1 MKRISLLSVLFAVMG
16 MTLSSCD
23 GTVPSDNVKA
33 VDEVQVKNAKTY
45 NLLLDEEVFAS
56 TGLKKVTVLETTI
69 QYHLL
74 MQECCPKSYLEAQ
87 VAMFPLD
94 MITNYYLADC
104 LPYDTTFLQKENKRL
119 ESAFR
124 EKFRDVDFVE
134 YDKERYAA
142 LANDAKMTRMKRSDY
157 WEAVFGINREYAN
170 PEGFADVEKALQRYP
185 NCFGVI
191 YYSARFYSLSGLTQ
205 KNGAYSKKALSL
217 YNRACM
223 LIKQNEDPE
232 ISDISIR
239 KEMAEIH
246 LALGEYDKGVEL
258 LKQNN
263 PCRMNHALIGQTLAS
278 SCNDPEG
285 ALPYLSMAL
294 LDLTVAHMGV
304 VMGYLNALCKTKDY
318 LNALA
323 LVDWALAF
331 YPGLKTPEKR
341 SYMDKNEAFLWAVRA
356 DIQLSLCKSED
367 AINSLR
373 EAKDIALRFDE
384 APNYSASSIRF
395 VSCQIPATAFDD
407 MGDTAMIGID
417 DFIAS
422 QEKSE
427 LLNLWRMVKDE
438 E

>member
-119 ESAFR
+119 ESVFR

-170 PEGFADVEKALQRYP
+170 PEGFADVEKAIKELHSR
-185 NCFGVI
+185 
-191 YYSARFYSLSGLTQ
+191 LGL
-205 KNGAYSKKALSL
+205 GW
-217 YNRACM
+217 
-223 LIKQNEDPE
+223 
-232 ISDISIR
+232 
-239 KEMAEIH
+239 
-246 LALGEYDKGVEL
+246 
-258 LKQNN
+258 
-263 PCRMNHALIGQTLAS
+263 
-278 SCNDPEG
+278 ND
-285 ALPYLSMAL
+285 
-294 LDLTVAHMGV
+294 TIFV
-304 VMGYLNALCKTKDY
+304 
-318 LNALA
+318 
-323 LVDWALAF
+323 
-331 YPGLKTPEKR
+331 
-341 SYMDKNEAFLWAVRA
+341 
-356 DIQLSLCKSED
+356 
-367 AINSLR
+367 
-373 EAKDIALRFDE
+373 AKDALENHRAAVEHVF
-384 APNYSASSIRF
+384 
-395 VSCQIPATAFDD
+395 T
-407 MGDTAMIGID
+407 
-417 DFIAS
+417 
-422 QEKSE
+422 
-427 LLNLWRMVKDE
+427 NLKDE
-438 E
+438 INKIYIK

>member
-23 GTVPSDNVKA
+23 GAVPSDNVKA

-104 LPYDTTFLQKENKRL
+104 LPYDTTFLQKENQRL

-170 PEGFADVEKALQRYP
+170 PEGFADVEKAIKELHSR
-185 NCFGVI
+185 
-191 YYSARFYSLSGLTQ
+191 LGL
-205 KNGAYSKKALSL
+205 GW
-217 YNRACM
+217 
-223 LIKQNEDPE
+223 
-232 ISDISIR
+232 
-239 KEMAEIH
+239 
-246 LALGEYDKGVEL
+246 
-258 LKQNN
+258 
-263 PCRMNHALIGQTLAS
+263 
-278 SCNDPEG
+278 ND
-285 ALPYLSMAL
+285 
-294 LDLTVAHMGV
+294 TIFV
-304 VMGYLNALCKTKDY
+304 
-318 LNALA
+318 
-323 LVDWALAF
+323 
-331 YPGLKTPEKR
+331 
-341 SYMDKNEAFLWAVRA
+341 
-356 DIQLSLCKSED
+356 
-367 AINSLR
+367 
-373 EAKDIALRFDE
+373 AKDALENHRAAVEHVF
-384 APNYSASSIRF
+384 
-395 VSCQIPATAFDD
+395 T
-407 MGDTAMIGID
+407 
-417 DFIAS
+417 
-422 QEKSE
+422 
-427 LLNLWRMVKDE
+427 NLKDE
-438 E
+438 INKIYLK

>member
-23 GTVPSDNVKA
+23 GAVPSDNVKA

-134 YDKERYAA
+134 YDKERYAV

-170 PEGFADVEKALQRYP
+170 PEGFADVEKAIKELHSR
-185 NCFGVI
+185 
-191 YYSARFYSLSGLTQ
+191 LGLGWDDT
-205 KNGAYSKKALSL
+205 
-217 YNRACM
+217 
-223 LIKQNEDPE
+223 IF
-232 ISDISIR
+232 
-239 KEMAEIH
+239 
-246 LALGEYDKGVEL
+246 V
-258 LKQNN
+258 
-263 PCRMNHALIGQTLAS
+263 
-278 SCNDPEG
+278 
-285 ALPYLSMAL
+285 
-294 LDLTVAHMGV
+294 
-304 VMGYLNALCKTKDY
+304 
-318 LNALA
+318 
-323 LVDWALAF
+323 
-331 YPGLKTPEKR
+331 
-341 SYMDKNEAFLWAVRA
+341 
-356 DIQLSLCKSED
+356 
-367 AINSLR
+367 
-373 EAKDIALRFDE
+373 AKDALENHRAAVEHVF
-384 APNYSASSIRF
+384 
-395 VSCQIPATAFDD
+395 T
-407 MGDTAMIGID
+407 
-417 DFIAS
+417 
-422 QEKSE
+422 
-427 LLNLWRMVKDE
+427 NLKDE
-438 E
+438 INKIYLK

>member
-23 GTVPSDNVKA
+23 GAVPSDNVKA

-170 PEGFADVEKALQRYP
+170 PEGFADVEKAIKELHSR
-185 NCFGVI
+185 
-191 YYSARFYSLSGLTQ
+191 LGLGWDDT
-205 KNGAYSKKALSL
+205 
-217 YNRACM
+217 
-223 LIKQNEDPE
+223 IF
-232 ISDISIR
+232 
-239 KEMAEIH
+239 
-246 LALGEYDKGVEL
+246 V
-258 LKQNN
+258 
-263 PCRMNHALIGQTLAS
+263 
-278 SCNDPEG
+278 
-285 ALPYLSMAL
+285 
-294 LDLTVAHMGV
+294 
-304 VMGYLNALCKTKDY
+304 
-318 LNALA
+318 
-323 LVDWALAF
+323 
-331 YPGLKTPEKR
+331 
-341 SYMDKNEAFLWAVRA
+341 
-356 DIQLSLCKSED
+356 
-367 AINSLR
+367 
-373 EAKDIALRFDE
+373 AKDALENHRAAVEHVF
-384 APNYSASSIRF
+384 
-395 VSCQIPATAFDD
+395 T
-407 MGDTAMIGID
+407 
-417 DFIAS
+417 
-422 QEKSE
+422 
-427 LLNLWRMVKDE
+427 NLKDE
-438 E
+438 INKIYIK

>member
-23 GTVPSDNVKA
+23 GAVSSDNVKA
-33 VDEVQVKNAKTY
+33 VDEVQVKNTKTY

-170 PEGFADVEKALQRYP
+170 PEGFADVEKAIKELHSR
-185 NCFGVI
+185 
-191 YYSARFYSLSGLTQ
+191 LGL
-205 KNGAYSKKALSL
+205 GW
-217 YNRACM
+217 
-223 LIKQNEDPE
+223 
-232 ISDISIR
+232 
-239 KEMAEIH
+239 
-246 LALGEYDKGVEL
+246 
-258 LKQNN
+258 
-263 PCRMNHALIGQTLAS
+263 
-278 SCNDPEG
+278 ND
-285 ALPYLSMAL
+285 
-294 LDLTVAHMGV
+294 TIFV
-304 VMGYLNALCKTKDY
+304 
-318 LNALA
+318 
-323 LVDWALAF
+323 
-331 YPGLKTPEKR
+331 
-341 SYMDKNEAFLWAVRA
+341 
-356 DIQLSLCKSED
+356 
-367 AINSLR
+367 
-373 EAKDIALRFDE
+373 AKDALENHRAAVEHVF
-384 APNYSASSIRF
+384 
-395 VSCQIPATAFDD
+395 T
-407 MGDTAMIGID
+407 
-417 DFIAS
+417 
-422 QEKSE
+422 
-427 LLNLWRMVKDE
+427 NLKDE
-438 E
+438 INKIYIK

>member
-23 GTVPSDNVKA
+23 GAVSSDNVKA
-33 VDEVQVKNAKTY
+33 VDEVQVKNTKTY

-170 PEGFADVEKALQRYP
+170 PEGFADVEKAIKELHSR
-185 NCFGVI
+185 
-191 YYSARFYSLSGLTQ
+191 LGLGWDDT
-205 KNGAYSKKALSL
+205 
-217 YNRACM
+217 
-223 LIKQNEDPE
+223 IF
-232 ISDISIR
+232 
-239 KEMAEIH
+239 
-246 LALGEYDKGVEL
+246 V
-258 LKQNN
+258 
-263 PCRMNHALIGQTLAS
+263 
-278 SCNDPEG
+278 
-285 ALPYLSMAL
+285 
-294 LDLTVAHMGV
+294 
-304 VMGYLNALCKTKDY
+304 
-318 LNALA
+318 
-323 LVDWALAF
+323 
-331 YPGLKTPEKR
+331 
-341 SYMDKNEAFLWAVRA
+341 
-356 DIQLSLCKSED
+356 
-367 AINSLR
+367 
-373 EAKDIALRFDE
+373 AKDALENHRAAVEHVF
-384 APNYSASSIRF
+384 
-395 VSCQIPATAFDD
+395 T
-407 MGDTAMIGID
+407 
-417 DFIAS
+417 
-422 QEKSE
+422 
-427 LLNLWRMVKDE
+427 NLKDE
-438 E
+438 INKIYIK

>member
-23 GTVPSDNVKA
+23 GAVPSDNVKA

-104 LPYDTTFLQKENKRL
+104 LPYDTTFLQKENQRL

-170 PEGFADVEKALQRYP
+170 PEGFADVEKAIKELHSR
-185 NCFGVI
+185 
-191 YYSARFYSLSGLTQ
+191 LGLGWDDT
-205 KNGAYSKKALSL
+205 
-217 YNRACM
+217 
-223 LIKQNEDPE
+223 IF
-232 ISDISIR
+232 
-239 KEMAEIH
+239 
-246 LALGEYDKGVEL
+246 V
-258 LKQNN
+258 
-263 PCRMNHALIGQTLAS
+263 
-278 SCNDPEG
+278 
-285 ALPYLSMAL
+285 
-294 LDLTVAHMGV
+294 
-304 VMGYLNALCKTKDY
+304 
-318 LNALA
+318 
-323 LVDWALAF
+323 
-331 YPGLKTPEKR
+331 
-341 SYMDKNEAFLWAVRA
+341 
-356 DIQLSLCKSED
+356 
-367 AINSLR
+367 
-373 EAKDIALRFDE
+373 AKDALENHRAAVEHVF
-384 APNYSASSIRF
+384 
-395 VSCQIPATAFDD
+395 T
-407 MGDTAMIGID
+407 
-417 DFIAS
+417 
-422 QEKSE
+422 
-427 LLNLWRMVKDE
+427 NLKDE
-438 E
+438 INKIYIK

>member
-33 VDEVQVKNAKTY
+33 VDEVQVKNTKTY

-170 PEGFADVEKALQRYP
+170 PEGFADVEKAIKELHSR
-185 NCFGVI
+185 
-191 YYSARFYSLSGLTQ
+191 LGLGWDDT
-205 KNGAYSKKALSL
+205 
-217 YNRACM
+217 
-223 LIKQNEDPE
+223 IF
-232 ISDISIR
+232 
-239 KEMAEIH
+239 
-246 LALGEYDKGVEL
+246 V
-258 LKQNN
+258 
-263 PCRMNHALIGQTLAS
+263 
-278 SCNDPEG
+278 
-285 ALPYLSMAL
+285 
-294 LDLTVAHMGV
+294 
-304 VMGYLNALCKTKDY
+304 
-318 LNALA
+318 
-323 LVDWALAF
+323 
-331 YPGLKTPEKR
+331 
-341 SYMDKNEAFLWAVRA
+341 
-356 DIQLSLCKSED
+356 
-367 AINSLR
+367 
-373 EAKDIALRFDE
+373 AKDALENHRAAVEHVF
-384 APNYSASSIRF
+384 
-395 VSCQIPATAFDD
+395 T
-407 MGDTAMIGID
+407 
-417 DFIAS
+417 
-422 QEKSE
+422 
-427 LLNLWRMVKDE
+427 NLKDE
-438 E
+438 INKIYLK

>member
-23 GTVPSDNVKA
+23 GAVPSDNVKA
-33 VDEVQVKNAKTY
+33 VDEVQVKNTKTY

-170 PEGFADVEKALQRYP
+170 PEGFADVEKAIKELHSR
-185 NCFGVI
+185 
-191 YYSARFYSLSGLTQ
+191 LGLGWDDT
-205 KNGAYSKKALSL
+205 
-217 YNRACM
+217 
-223 LIKQNEDPE
+223 IF
-232 ISDISIR
+232 
-239 KEMAEIH
+239 
-246 LALGEYDKGVEL
+246 V
-258 LKQNN
+258 
-263 PCRMNHALIGQTLAS
+263 
-278 SCNDPEG
+278 
-285 ALPYLSMAL
+285 
-294 LDLTVAHMGV
+294 
-304 VMGYLNALCKTKDY
+304 
-318 LNALA
+318 
-323 LVDWALAF
+323 
-331 YPGLKTPEKR
+331 
-341 SYMDKNEAFLWAVRA
+341 
-356 DIQLSLCKSED
+356 
-367 AINSLR
+367 
-373 EAKDIALRFDE
+373 AKDALENHRAAVEHVF
-384 APNYSASSIRF
+384 
-395 VSCQIPATAFDD
+395 T
-407 MGDTAMIGID
+407 
-417 DFIAS
+417 
-422 QEKSE
+422 
-427 LLNLWRMVKDE
+427 NLKDE
-438 E
+438 INYIYIK

>member
-23 GTVPSDNVKA
+23 GAVPSDNVKT

-170 PEGFADVEKALQRYP
+170 PEGFADVEKAIKELHSR
-185 NCFGVI
+185 
-191 YYSARFYSLSGLTQ
+191 LGL
-205 KNGAYSKKALSL
+205 GW
-217 YNRACM
+217 
-223 LIKQNEDPE
+223 
-232 ISDISIR
+232 
-239 KEMAEIH
+239 
-246 LALGEYDKGVEL
+246 
-258 LKQNN
+258 
-263 PCRMNHALIGQTLAS
+263 
-278 SCNDPEG
+278 ND
-285 ALPYLSMAL
+285 
-294 LDLTVAHMGV
+294 TIFV
-304 VMGYLNALCKTKDY
+304 
-318 LNALA
+318 
-323 LVDWALAF
+323 
-331 YPGLKTPEKR
+331 
-341 SYMDKNEAFLWAVRA
+341 
-356 DIQLSLCKSED
+356 
-367 AINSLR
+367 
-373 EAKDIALRFDE
+373 AKDALENHRAAVEHVF
-384 APNYSASSIRF
+384 
-395 VSCQIPATAFDD
+395 T
-407 MGDTAMIGID
+407 
-417 DFIAS
+417 
-422 QEKSE
+422 
-427 LLNLWRMVKDE
+427 NLKDE
-438 E
+438 INNIYIK